1 MKWTSATRTV
11 FAYAAIYAVVDAALN
26 RFAFSEVWTI
36 VWPLNGL
43 SVALLLMRPRSAWPW
58 MILGIE
64 LGSGIAE
71 CLDQNPIPLEIGLRF
86 CSALEIGLCA
96 LVLPRFTALDGW
108 LRTPYLFA
116 RFFTALIVGPGVS
129 GVLAALLFQRA
140 QHLPFLA
147 GFNSWAIS
155 DALGIAATLPLAL
168 SAGSSEMRELFQP
181 KSLAKTLGVL
191 LFACVGA
198 GLIFS
203 VTRLPMR
210 FMLFPMLLLV
220 ESTLGFAGSAIAVV
234 AVLMISMYCTNRGM
248 GPFVVWGNALTIGRE
263 LALQLYFG
271 FHLIALFPAS
281 IMSMHRRRVA
291 RELSDTNQELARRSR
306 HLEALTLEAQTA
318 NRAKSEFLANMSHEI
333 RTPLNGVIGMTDLL
347 LSTGLTAEQRNYAE
361 IVASSGRSL
370 LGLINDILD
379 VSKIEAGKLEL
390 ESIELDIG
398 VLIADSVD
406 SVALLAAE
414 KGLELIVEIDP
425 GAPRRYRGDSTRLRQ
440 ILLNLLSNAVKF
452 TELGEIGLSLRT
464 VTDARGQA
472 ELQFTVWDTGIGIP
486 TERLDDLF
494 KPFTQA
500 DTSTTRK
507 FGGTGLGLTI
517 AKRLVEAMG
526 GGFRVN
532 SRVGSGTTFEF
543 DVHLPLIDAASAPVL
558 PEIRSGLKVLAAIK
572 HPRVRDLIAL
582 RLTAAGCQVRTAGS
596 AQQALDEYRAALADG
611 IPPAVVIVDQQLD
624 DQAYR
629 LAAQIRACP
638 GRPPLLVL
646 LRMLSQVVPTEEGQ
660 LFDRILTKPLRP
672 RVLFTTLADLT
683 REDRAPSGAPP
694 TMRTPE
700 STAPMRHGARPT
712 AGLRVLLADDN
723 AVNQKV
729 ATHML
734 RKFGAHVHAVDNGLT
749 ALQALRDRDFDV
761 VLMDCQMPDMD
772 GYEATRQLRKG
783 AGLYRNPN
791 VYVIALTANAL
802 ATDRE
807 RCLAAGMN
815 DYLSKPIDLARLAE
829 ALSRALPAAEEALRP
844 PRAAGGRPS
853 SSG

>member
-1 MKWTSATRTV
+1 
-11 FAYAAIYAVVDAALN
+11 
-26 RFAFSEVWTI
+26 
-36 VWPLNGL
+36 
-43 SVALLLMRPRSAWPW
+43 
-58 MILGIE
+58 
-64 LGSGIAE
+64 
-71 CLDQNPIPLEIGLRF
+71 
-86 CSALEIGLCA
+86 
-96 LVLPRFTALDGW
+96 
-108 LRTPYLFA
+108 
-116 RFFTALIVGPGVS
+116 VS
-129 GVLAALLFQRA
+129 GVLAALLFQQA
-140 QHLPFLA
+140 QHLPFVA
-147 GFNSWAIS
+147 GFNSWATS

-168 SAGSSEMRELFQP
+168 SAGSSEMRELFQG
-181 KSLAKTLGVL
+181 KSLAKSLGVL

-203 VTRLPMR
+203 VNRLPMR

-234 AVLMISMYCTNRGM
+234 AVLMIAMYCTNQAM
-248 GPFVVWGNALTIGRE
+248 GPFVVWGNSLTMGRE
-263 LALQLYFG
+263 LALQFYFG
-271 FHLIALFPAS
+271 FHLLALFPAS
-281 IMSMHRRRVA
+281 IMSLGRRRMA
-291 RELSDTNQELARRSR
+291 KELRDTNEELEKHSR
-306 HLEALTLEAQTA
+306 HLEALSIEAQAA

-347 LSTGLTAEQRNYAE
+347 LSTALTAEQRNYAE
-361 IVASSGRSL
+361 IAASSGRSL
-370 LGLINDILD
+370 LGLINDVLD

-390 ESIELDIG
+390 ESIDLDIG

-425 GAPRRYRGDSTRLRQ
+425 AAPRRYRGDPTRLRQ

-452 TELGEIGLSLRT
+452 TAQGEVGLSLRT
-464 VTDARGQA
+464 VADARGQA
-472 ELQFTVWDTGIGIP
+472 DLHFAIWDTGIGIP
-486 TERLDDLF
+486 AERLGDLF

-500 DTSTTRK
+500 DTSTTRR

-532 SRVGSGTTFEF
+532 SNVGSGTTFEF

-558 PEIRSGLKVLAAIK
+558 PEIPSGIKVLAAVN
-572 HPRVRDLIAL
+572 HPRVRELICM
-582 RLTAAGCQVRTAGS
+582 RLAAAGCLVQTAGS
-596 AQQALDEYRAALADG
+596 AQQTLQKYRAALADG

-624 DQAYR
+624 DQAHR

-638 GRPPLLVL
+638 GRPPVLVL
-646 LRMLSQVVPTEEGQ
+646 LRMLSQVVPAEEGQ
-660 LFDRILTKPLRP
+660 LFDRILTKPVRP
-672 RVLFTTLADLT
+672 RVLFTALADLT
-683 REDRAPSGAPP
+683 RQDRAPSDAPP
-694 TMRTPE
+694 ATRTPLPAVSAPE
-700 STAPMRHGARPT
+700 PTAPMRHGARPT

-723 AVNQKV
+723 VVNQKV

-734 RKFGAHVHAVDNGLT
+734 RKFGARVHIVGNGLA
-749 ALQALRDRDFDV
+749 ALQALREQDFDV
-761 VLMDCQMPDMD
+761 VLMDCQMPELD

-791 VYVIALTANAL
+791 VHVIALTANAL
-802 ATDRE
+802 TTDRE

-829 ALSRALPAAEEALRP
+829 ALSRTLPDAEESLHL
-844 PRAAGGRPS
+844 PRAVGAGPS
-853 SSG
+853 SGG